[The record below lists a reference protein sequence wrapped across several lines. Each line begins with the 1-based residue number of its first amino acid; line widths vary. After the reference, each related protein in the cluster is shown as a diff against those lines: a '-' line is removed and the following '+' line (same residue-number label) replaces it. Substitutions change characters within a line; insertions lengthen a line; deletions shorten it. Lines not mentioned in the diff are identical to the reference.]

1 MICPISKQY
10 QFARSSRSRKQTGVA
25 TLLTAVVLMLAVFSI
40 TYVISEV
47 VIAEKQVVADELR
60 SKQAFQAAYAGMEYA
75 RVGAEDGA
83 CTTVGECTGSV
94 SGANYSV
101 IASGSASL
109 IEITS
114 KGTSDDGSVERVIN
128 IAVGKIPGEATPPAI
143 PIVARGG
150 LGLTGNVKAINN
162 ESAITV
168 WSGSDFT
175 AGGSA
180 NTYVSVD
187 GEDNQLSTIK
197 ATGQAS
203 AIYGPDVITND
214 GNLIEPKTTDSE
226 LLNAFF
232 NKNSIEEFQ
241 TNPSGTLQTFSEMKD
256 YNVGTKAYWDT
267 EFTYYNDGDVSLGN
281 SDVKSGTVDDESFEE
296 LANAKGAA
304 SGEDVKQAFLDSANV
319 AGTNLSFSN
328 TAILGSPSNP
338 VTIVVKGTL
347 TIQSSPTIFGV
358 IIAEKVVLAGSPI
371 VIGGMVVLDDGADAV
386 SGAGTPTVIMDK
398 VIMGDAVNSDAYGTV
413 KNSWKDW

>member
-1 MICPISKQY
+1 MIYPIRKPHG
-10 QFARSSRSRKQTGVA
+10 FAQSIYVARQRGVA
-25 TLLTAVVLMLAVFSI
+25 TLVTAVILMLVVFSI

-47 VIAEKQVVADELR
+47 VIAEKQVVADEIR

-75 RVGAEDGA
+75 RVGAQDGV
-83 CTTVGECTGSV
+83 CSVVGECTGTV
-94 SGANYSV
+94 FGASYSV
-101 IASGSASL
+101 IASGSVSL
-109 IEITS
+109 VEVTS
-114 KGTSDDGSVERVIN
+114 TGTSNDGSVQRVIKF
-128 IAVGKIPGEATPPAI
+128 AVGKVPGEATPPAI

-214 GNLIEPKTTDSE
+214 GNLVLPKTSDSE
-226 LLNAFF
+226 LLQAFF
-232 NKNSIEEFQ
+232 KKNSIEEFQ
-241 TNPSGTLQTFSEMKD
+241 TNPSGTIQTFAEMKD
-256 YNVGTKAYWDT
+256 YNVGAKAYWSN
-267 EFTYYNDGDVSLGN
+267 EFTYYNDGDVSIGN
-281 SDVKSGTVDDESFEE
+281 SDVKTGTVDDESFEQ
-296 LANAKGAA
+296 LAEQKGGI
-304 SGEDVKQAFLDSANV
+304 SGADLKQSFLDSANI

-328 TAILGSPSNP
+328 SAILGSPSDP

-347 TIQSSPTIFGV
+347 TLQSSPTIFGV
-358 IIAEKVVLAGSPI
+358 IIADKIVMTGSPI
-371 VIGGMVVLDDGADAV
+371 IIGGMVVLDDGSDAV
-386 SGAGTPTVIMDK
+386 SGGGTPTVIMDK
-398 VIMGDAVNSDAYGTV
+398 VIMGDAVNSDAYGTI